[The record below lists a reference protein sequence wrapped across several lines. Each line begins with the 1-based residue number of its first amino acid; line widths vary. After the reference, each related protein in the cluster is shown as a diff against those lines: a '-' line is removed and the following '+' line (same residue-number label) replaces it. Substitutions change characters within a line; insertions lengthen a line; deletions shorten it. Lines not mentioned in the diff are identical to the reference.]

1 LFYVDTGHSVY
12 AKRRAFRRRLRVSV
26 AWESLISRD
35 NPFQAASS
43 QVNKRSFNR
52 FSEGMDHRIQDVA
65 EKNSPQ
71 RKLQFLRNA
80 LKHFLRLTKIVYT
93 LMVHI
98 L

>member
-1 LFYVDTGHSVY
+1 MASESISSVGKSY
-12 AKRRAFRRRLRVSV
+12 IKRQS
-26 AWESLISRD
+26 I
-35 NPFQAASS
+35 PGS
-43 QVNKRSFNR
+43 QQPGKSFNR
-52 FSEGMDHRIQDVA
+52 FSEGMDHRIRDVA

-93 LMVHI
+93 SMVHI